1 MSRLVSKREPNI
13 DVLSGPTEGLL
24 IDVLDVLE
32 SLWGQEA
39 VPKVSAFDDPLDGLI
54 LTVLSQNTNDNN
66 RDRAFDKLKSL
77 YPTWDQVAALPSEVL
92 ADAIRVAGIA
102 NVKST
107 RIKEIL
113 EVVRQAFGS
122 YSLKGMSS
130 WEGGA
135 VMEFML
141 SLPGV
146 GPKTAACVMVF
157 DLGLPAFPVDTHVA
171 RFCRRMGWVDRSA
184 SPVSIQEQME
194 TLVPEG
200 RKKGAH
206 LNIISHCKAICRARN
221 PLCGSCPLSDICP
234 SVVLN

>member
-1 MSRLVSKREPNI
+1 MSRLVSKREPN
-13 DVLSGPTEGLL
+13 VEALSRPAKGLL
-24 IDVLDVLE
+24 NEVLDVLE

-39 VPKVSAFDDPLDGLI
+39 FPKVSAFDDPLDGLI

-77 YPTWDQVAALPSEVL
+77 YHTWDKVASLPAEDL

-135 VMEFML
+135 AMDFML

-157 DLGLPAFPVDTHVA
+157 DLGIPAFPVDTHVA
-171 RFCRRMGWVDRSA
+171 RFCRRMGWVDRSS
-184 SPVSIQEQME
+184 SPVSIQELME
-194 TLVPEG
+194 GLVPEA

-221 PLCGSCPLSDICP
+221 PLCASCPLSDICP
-234 SVVLN
+234 SVVLS